1 MIVPEMMG
9 DLSRNVGI
17 AVSVAV
23 GVMQSERDRRLGRSE
38 AIALNV
44 AKIQTEFGLLDGVVD
59 SCAHGSR
66 VVATRTDGDVLT
78 RRVFPAFG
86 EDLNHTANGVGPV

>member
-17 AVSVAV
+17 AVPVTV
-23 GVMQSERDRRLGRSE
+23 GIMLPERDRRFGRIE

-44 AKIQTEFGLLDGVVD
+44 AEIQAEFGLLDGGVD

-66 VVATRTDGDVLT
+66 VVATRSDGDVLT

-86 EDLNHTANGVGPV
+86 EDLHHTADGVRPV